1 MIVDYIV
8 KVDEDLL
15 IKRKQIGFINPSN
28 QPIIEEEEEH
38 VEDVEEAYT

>member
-1 MIVDYIV
+1 MIVDYIM
-8 KVDEDLL
+8 KVDEYLP
-15 IKRKQIGFINPSN
+15 IKIKQIGFIICSN